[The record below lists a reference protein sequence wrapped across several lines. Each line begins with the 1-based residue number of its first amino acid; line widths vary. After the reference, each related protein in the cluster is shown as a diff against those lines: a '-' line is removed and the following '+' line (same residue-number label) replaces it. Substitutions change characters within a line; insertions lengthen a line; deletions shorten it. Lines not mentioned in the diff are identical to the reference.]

1 MRFLLLSAVAVLKT
15 LLCKGISLVLLTGW
29 FVRENRTHSAASGTV
44 PARVMLRNMQRALVW
59 IYGIAALLSS
69 AVSCLLL
76 RRLRFRH
83 SFSLSAA
90 LFAGGAAA
98 TFWRWRRGEA
108 NWKLMRLLHR
118 AEQDR
123 RTA

>member
-29 FVRENRTHSAASGTV
+29 FVRENRAHSAASRTV

-83 SFSLSAA
+83 SFSLSAV

-108 NWKLMRLLHR
+108 SRKLMRLLRR

>member
-1 MRFLLLSAVAVLKT
+1 MAVLKT
-15 LLCKGISLVLLTGW
+15 LLCKGISLVLLIGW
-29 FVRENRTHSAASGTV
+29 FVRENRAHSAASGTV

-108 NWKLMRLLHR
+108 SRRLMRLLHR

>member
-15 LLCKGISLVLLTGW
+15 LLCKGISPVLLTGW
-29 FVRENRTHSAASGTV
+29 FVRENRAHSAASGTV

-69 AVSCLLL
+69 AVSCLL

-108 NWKLMRLLHR
+108 SRKLMRLLR
-118 AEQDR
+118 RTEQDR

>member
-15 LLCKGISLVLLTGW
+15 LLCKGISLVLL
-29 FVRENRTHSAASGTV
+29 SAASGTV

-59 IYGIAALLSS
+59 IYGIAALLSY

-90 LFAGGAAA
+90 LFASGTAA
-98 TFWRWRRGEA
+98 TFWRWRRGKA
-108 NWKLMRLLHR
+108 SRKLMRLLHR

>member
-29 FVRENRTHSAASGTV
+29 FVCENRAHSAASV

-108 NWKLMRLLHR
+108 SRRLMRLLHR

>member
-29 FVRENRTHSAASGTV
+29 FVRENREHSAASGTV
-44 PARVMLRNMQRALVW
+44 PAR
-59 IYGIAALLSS
+59 ALLSS

-108 NWKLMRLLHR
+108 SRKLMRLPRR

>member
-29 FVRENRTHSAASGTV
+29 FVRENRAHSAASRTV

-76 RRLRFRH
+76 RRLRFRPG
-83 SFSLSAA
+83 FSLRAA
-90 LFAGGAAA
+90 RCARGAAA

-108 NWKLMRLLHR
+108 SRKLMHLLHR